1 MGSEDEDVVKVEV
14 EVEEMAQGTERRGRT
29 AQWRN
34 NFVKRAATGVRREP
48 PSLTFYAEALG
59 EA

>member
-1 MGSEDEDVVKVEV
+1 VGSEDEDVVKV

-29 AQWRN
+29 AQWSN
-34 NFVKRAATGVRREP
+34 NFVRSAATGVRREP